1 MVFSKNFERDYKL
14 YSANRFNFS
23 ACDIKE
29 KYNKFKYSENGK
41 TAKECFY
48 ILDST
53 GKYEECSELDMLYN
67 LLNCKASL
75 NLQIKLWAEEIEE
88 LLISKEQ
95 IKENTAL
102 AIGILLEIQKEY
114 QLPEWVIKAITKQ
127 TSYPNFYKTI
137 TEV

>member
-1 MVFSKNFERDYKL
+1 MNFSKNFERDYKL
-14 YSANRFNFS
+14 YLTNSFHFS
-23 ACDIKE
+23 SCDIKE
-29 KYNKFKYSENGK
+29 KYNKFKYSETGK

-53 GKYEECSELDMLYN
+53 GKYEECSELDTLYS

-88 LLISKEQ
+88 LLTGKKQ
-95 IKENTAL
+95 IKQNTVL

-127 TSYPNFYKTI
+127 TSCCNFYKII
-137 TEV
+137 T